1 MKIKI
6 DFQLNRSFGV
16 VERIIFRLVLN
27 GFTDAK
33 EMVDALPIFSDV
45 VIANAIKH
53 LVNRQILSANVN
65 TGELS
70 LADPLLAIIGMCLD
84 NTFDI
89 DLSFMQNEQNNLPFV
104 FSTSIMAGDKDVRDA
119 VQNIKKAILFEL
131 LPNVKLDLYI
141 DSLDFTFV
149 EETR

>member
-27 GFTDAK
+27 GFTDVK
-33 EMVDALPIFSDV
+33 EIVEALPIFSDV

-53 LVNRQILSANVN
+53 LVNRQLLSANI
-65 TGELS
+65 TAGELFLS
-70 LADPLLAIIGMCLD
+70 DPLLAIIGVCLE

-89 DLSFMQNEQNNLPFV
+89 DPSFIHNEQGNEPFI
-104 FSTSIMAGDKDVRDA
+104 FSTSIITDDKDVRDA
-119 VQNIKKAILFEL
+119 IQNIKKAILFEL